1 MIQQAQLL
9 QSVGNTNGA
18 SLPQPGAQAR
28 PVGVINLAEKF
39 ESPLFGS
46 LQSAAVSI
54 NAEKKAAELIRAIQ
68 EDVSRMNLSPIC

>member
-1 MIQQAQLL
+1 MIQQVPAQAT
-9 QSVGNTNGA
+9 GNATGNATIVA

-54 NAEKKAAELIRAIQ
+54 NAEKK
-68 EDVSRMNLSPIC
+68 SR